1 MLVMSGF
8 TQRSA
13 AMAEAVTKAE
23 EGASFSVYE
32 AISATLQHYVEG
44 ARKGDSSLMRKAF
57 LDGAHIRG
65 SYAGKPVDWTLDEF
79 CGLIDKHGPASEV
92 KTRVVTVEH
101 SGTAAMARL
110 EAENW
115 RGTRY
120 TDFFVLLDTGEQ
132 WKIASKV
139 FFAHSKA

>member
-1 MLVMSGF
+1 
-8 TQRSA
+8 
-13 AMAEAVTKAE
+13 MAQTISKAD
-23 EGASFSVYE
+23 EGSSFSAYD
-32 AISATLQHYVEG
+32 AILAPLQHYVEG

-120 TDFFVLLDTGEQ
+120 TDFFVLLDTGAQ

-139 FFAHSKA
+139 FFAHSRA

>member
-1 MLVMSGF
+1 
-8 TQRSA
+8 
-13 AMAEAVTKAE
+13 MAQMVTKAE
-23 EGASFSVYE
+23 EGSSFKAYE
-32 AISATLQHYVEG
+32 AIQTPLRHYIDG

-57 LDGAHIRG
+57 IDSAHIRG

-79 CGLIDKHGPASEV
+79 CGLIDKYGPASEV
-92 KTRVVTVEH
+92 EARVVTIEH

-120 TDFFVLLDTGEQ
+120 TDFFVLVETGDE

-139 FFAHSKA
+139 FFAHSRA

>member
-1 MLVMSGF
+1 VAQTIS
-8 TQRSA
+8 
-13 AMAEAVTKAE
+13 KAD
-23 EGASFSVYE
+23 EGSSFSAYD
-32 AISATLQHYVEG
+32 AILAPLQHYVEG

-65 SYAGKPVDWTLDEF
+65 SNAGKPVDWTLDEF

-92 KTRVVTVEH
+92 KTRVVTIEH

-120 TDFFVLLDTGEQ
+120 TDFFVLLDTGAQ

-139 FFAHSKA
+139 FFAHSRA

>member
-1 MLVMSGF
+1 
-8 TQRSA
+8 
-13 AMAEAVTKAE
+13 MAQLVTKAD
-23 EGASFSVYE
+23 EGPSFAAYD
-32 AISATLQHYVEG
+32 AIEIPLHHYIEG

-65 SYAGKPVDWTLDEF
+65 SYAGNPVDWTLDEF
-79 CGLIDKHGPASEV
+79 CGLIDKHGPASDV
-92 KTRVVTVEH
+92 RARVVTIQL

-120 TDFFVLLDTGEQ
+120 TDFFVLLDTGGE
-132 WKIASKV
+132 WRIASKV
-139 FFAHSKA
+139 FFAHSRA

>member
-1 MLVMSGF
+1 MG
-8 TQRSA
+8 QPI
-13 AMAEAVTKAE
+13 TKAE
-23 EGASFSVYE
+23 EGSSFAAYD
-32 AISATLQHYVEG
+32 AIQAPLQHYIEG

-79 CGLIDKHGPASEV
+79 CGLIDKHGPATEV
-92 KTRVVTVEH
+92 EARVVTIEH

-120 TDFFVLLDTGEQ
+120 TDFFVLMEAGGA

-139 FFAHSKA
+139 FFAHSRA

>member
-1 MLVMSGF
+1 
-8 TQRSA
+8 
-13 AMAEAVTKAE
+13 MAQTISKAD
-23 EGASFSVYE
+23 EGSSFSAYD
-32 AISATLQHYVEG
+32 AILAPLQHYVEG

-57 LDGAHIRG
+57 LDAAHIRG

-92 KTRVVTVEH
+92 KTRIVTVEH

-120 TDFFVLLDTGEQ
+120 TDFFVLLKEDNAWRIT
-132 WKIASKV
+132 AKV
-139 FFAHSKA
+139 FFAHARA

>member
-1 MLVMSGF
+1 M
-8 TQRSA
+8 A
-13 AMAEAVTKAE
+13 ASWRTSSDRIAANFRGPSNVEVRH
-23 EGASFSVYE
+23 FSRV
-32 AISATLQHYVEG
+32 S
-44 ARKGDSSLMRKAF
+44 
-57 LDGAHIRG
+57 
-65 SYAGKPVDWTLDEF
+65 
-79 CGLIDKHGPASEV
+79 IDI
-92 KTRVVTVEH
+92 

-120 TDFFVLLDTGEQ
+120 TDFFVLVRRDDV